1 MKKPDKRETVNLFF
15 SAFLILAFIVCA
27 HFFTQFTANLEVTLA
42 TVINI
47 AIYVVFGLL
56 VFYATRVGDGKPVK
70 RFSVVTLLVMV
81 LPALYIIVAS
91 VAKFMPLNS
100 FFAGTAG
107 SVSIITALAGVALG
121 YGIPYTFVSG
131 FELEPETAAEPAEV
145 LEGGVEADVL
155 AAAEEKAEEAKEEA
169 AATAEEAKDEAAE
182 AAEAAGEV
190 KDEAAEAAEAAGEVK
205 DETEKAAEAAGEV
218 KDETEKAA
226 EAAEEV
232 KETAEEA
239 KEEAAE

>member
-1 MKKPDKRETVNLFF
+1 MNKLEVLILKKPDKRETINLFF

-27 HFFTQFTANLEVTLA
+27 HFFTQFTANLDATAA
-42 TVINI
+42 TVINML
-47 AIYVVFGLL
+47 IYVVFGLL

-81 LPALYIIVAS
+81 LPALYIMIAS
-91 VAKFMPLNS
+91 VAKFMPLNNI
-100 FFAGTAG
+100 FAGTAG
-107 SVSIITALAGVALG
+107 SVSVITALAAVALG

-131 FELEPETAAEPAEV
+131 FETAPEDAEEAPEV

-155 AAAEEKAEEAKEEA
+155 DAAEEKTEEA
-169 AATAEEAKDEAAE
+169 ADEVRETAEETAE
-182 AAEAAGEV
+182 EVKETAEEAAGEV
-190 KDEAAEAAEAAGEVK
+190 K
-205 DETEKAAEAAGEV
+205 
-218 KDETEKAA
+218 

-239 KEEAAE
+239 ADEVKETAEDAKDAAEESAE